1 MSIINELS
9 FRELRYADLAV
20 IVKFIQ
26 SPLDS
31 LYFSPYSAYPP
42 SADCLHAL
50 AENRYAPTVAL
61 LSGAPVAYSNFIE
74 VGSTCWL
81 GNLIV
86 SHQHR
91 RKGVASM
98 LLRHMEGLA
107 RSLFQA
113 REVKLACFDRNLPG
127 NSLFESN
134 DYRHTGARPITLPN
148 GAEHNLTLY
157 SKKIFQ
163 PG

>member
-1 MSIINELS
+1 
-9 FRELRYADLAV
+9 
-20 IVKFIQ
+20 
-26 SPLDS
+26 
-31 LYFSPYSAYPP
+31 
-42 SADCLHAL
+42 
-50 AENRYAPTVAL
+50 
-61 LSGAPVAYSNFIE
+61 
-74 VGSTCWL
+74 
-81 GNLIV
+81 
-86 SHQHR
+86 
-91 RKGVASM
+91 M

-113 REVKLACFDRNLPG
+113 SEVQLACFDRNLPG